1 MIDML
6 LNPYYLQIASFIVIN
21 AVLGIS
27 IYVTMSTGQLSLGN
41 AGFMSVGAYVSAIA
55 TMQAGLPLPISILLG
70 ALAAGV
76 TGFFVVIP
84 ALRLNGV
91 YLAIATL
98 GFGEVIRVCF
108 NNLEITNGA
117 MGIPAIPNLDSLV
130 AGLVNAIGDYVGEL
144 GVRPNQL
151 AALLTFLLLFVI
163 VLMLVWFFVRQNHSR
178 VGRAFAAIKA
188 DEQAAEAMGINTTYY
203 KILAFFQGALISGLA
218 GALYAH
224 TTSFIIPADF
234 SYHRAVEIL
243 IFAVFGGSELI
254 WGPIFGA
261 VFLTLLPEVLRGA
274 ENYRLMIYG
283 MILIG
288 MMVFRPQGIIDRYL
302 IKRLKRLWS
311 RGARNEDQFSRSKMV
326 WKGEGK

>member
-1 MIDML
+1 MIDTL
-6 LNPYYLQIASFIVIN
+6 LNPYYLQIASFLVIN
-21 AVLGIS
+21 TILGIS

-41 AGFMSVGAYVSAIA
+41 AGFMSIGAYVSAIA
-55 TMQAGLPLPISILLG
+55 TMQASVPLPAGILLG

-76 TGFFVVIP
+76 AGVFVVIP

-117 MGIPAIPNLDSLV
+117 MGIPAIPNLDRLV
-130 AGLVNAIGDYVGEL
+130 AGVVRAIGDYATAW
-144 GVRPNQL
+144 GVRTNQL
-151 AALLTFLLLFVI
+151 EALLSFFLLFLI
-163 VLMLVWFFVRQNHSR
+163 VLILVWFFVRQNHSR

-188 DEQAAEAMGINTTYY
+188 DERAAEAMGINTTYY
-203 KILAFFQGALISGLA
+203 KVLAFFQGALIAGLA

-254 WGPIFGA
+254 WGPIFGS

-274 ENYRLMIYG
+274 DNYRLMIYG

-288 MMVFRPQGIIDRYL
+288 MMVFRPQGVIDRYS
-302 IKRLKRLWS
+302 LKRLTRVWS
-311 RGARNEDQFSRSKMV
+311 RGGRNEEQLSRPEVV